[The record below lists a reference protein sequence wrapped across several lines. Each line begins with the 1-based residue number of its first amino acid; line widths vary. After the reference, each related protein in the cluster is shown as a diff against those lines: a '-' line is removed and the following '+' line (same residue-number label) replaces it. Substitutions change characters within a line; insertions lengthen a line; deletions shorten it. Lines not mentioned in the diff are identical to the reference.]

1 MCSAE
6 NCSDD
11 YVGESARRIIERV
24 KDHGE
29 RDTKSHVLKH
39 SSEKEHIEVTQ
50 EVFKI
55 IVSNFK
61 NSRLKRKIAEALLIK
76 QKHPSFNVQDQSV
89 ELKLLN

>member
-76 QKHPSFNVQDQSV
+76 QKRPSLNVQDQSV

>member
-1 MCSAE
+1 MTRSAE

-11 YVGESARRIIERV
+11 YVGESARRIIERA

-50 EVFKI
+50 EDFKI
-55 IVSNFK
+55 IGRNFK
-61 NSRLKRKIAEALLIK
+61 NNRLKRKMPEALLMK
-76 QKHPSFNVQDQSV
+76 
-89 ELKLLN
+89 